1 MTAVLVH
8 PTARRVLP
16 LDDDEKLVRALR
28 AGDDHAF
35 ARLVQR
41 HEGAL
46 VGYAARLL
54 GGAHHDAE
62 ECVQDAFVRALAF
75 LRGNRDREVAVKPWL
90 YTIVRNVCLDRLRKP
105 RRTVALDA
113 VEGVLADR
121 SASPYEV
128 ARGRED
134 LRLVVGALRGL
145 PDRQRQALVMHEL
158 EGRPHEEL
166 ARTFGVSVGG
176 SKALVCRA
184 RRSMVQARRAA

>member
-1 MTAVLVH
+1 MSVVLVH
-8 PTARRVLP
+8 PTARRVAA
-16 LDDDEKLVRALR
+16 LDDDQELVRALR
-28 AGDDHAF
+28 HGDDVAF
-35 ARLVQR
+35 AGLVRR
-41 HEGAL
+41 HEDAL
-46 VGYAARLL
+46 TGFAAQLL

-62 ECVQDAFVRALAF
+62 ECVQDAFVRALAC
-75 LRGNRDREVAVKPWL
+75 LRAHPDREIAVKPWL

-121 SASPYEV
+121 GATPYDA

-134 LRLVVGALRGL
+134 LRLVVGALNAL

-166 ARTFGVSVGG
+166 AAALGVSIGG

-184 RRSMVQARRAA
+184 RRGLAHVRTAA